1 MEARENE
8 QILEEYDRWCRHC
21 SKEQPMISAL
31 KLLADEPEKI
41 IDCFCQQLTFGTGGL
56 RGKMGVGTA
65 RLNSYTISKIT
76 QGLAEFLIEQN
87 KAERGVV
94 IAYDSR
100 NNGKQ
105 FAQTAA
111 EVLAGNGIFVHL
123 FPRLT
128 PTPLLSF
135 AVRELHC
142 EAGIC
147 ITASHNPAQYN
158 GYKVYGSDGCQVTVD
173 AVEIQKKIDLVDV
186 LGGAKY
192 LPFDQA
198 RNLIDFVPEWVFDR
212 FVAAVSKQAMPDEE
226 SRTPLHV
233 VYTPLNGAGRE
244 CILRVLKRIGVERV
258 TLVPSQEWPDGNFPT
273 CPYPNPEER
282 AALAEGLKICS
293 QVHPDLLLATDP
305 DCDRVGVAVEDEG
318 QYKLLTGNEIGIL
331 LFDFICRCRIRN
343 NVMPKNPV
351 AVTTIVSTT
360 MADAVAERYGV
371 ELRRTLTG
379 FKYIGEQIGLLEQ
392 EGKAERYLFGFE
404 ESYGYLSGFHVRD
417 KDAVNASMLICQMAR
432 YYKGLGKTLWQAMK
446 ALYETY
452 GYYRDHLLSVSL
464 EGAEGISK
472 IKMLMASL
480 RETPPKRLAGNTVIG
495 VEDYLSALSS
505 LPPSDVL
512 AFSLCNGGKVF
523 VRPSGTEPKVKAYL
537 FVTGKTWAETVAKEA
552 ALVKEVEKLIM
563 P

>member
-1 MEARENE
+1 MEAQENE
-8 QILEEYDRWCRHC
+8 RILEEYRRWCRHC
-21 SKEQPMISAL
+21 SKEQSMMSAL

-41 IDCFCQQLTFGTGGL
+41 IDCFYQQLTFGTGGL

-76 QGLAEFLIEQN
+76 QGLAEFLIEQD
-87 KAERGVV
+87 KAEKGVV

-100 NNGKQ
+100 NNGRE

-123 FPRLT
+123 FSRFT
-128 PTPLLSF
+128 PTPVLSF

-142 EAGIC
+142 GAGIC
-147 ITASHNPAQYN
+147 ITASHNPAEYN
-158 GYKVYGSDGCQVTVD
+158 GYKVYGSDGCQITAD
-173 AVEIQKKIDLVDV
+173 ATAIQKKIDAVDV

-192 LPFDQA
+192 LPLAQA
-198 RNLIDFVPEWVFDR
+198 RNLIHFVPEWVFDC
-212 FVAAVSKQAMPDEE
+212 FVAAVSKQAMPEEE
-226 SRTPLHV
+226 SPTPLHV
-233 VYTPLNGAGRE
+233 VYTPLNGTGRE
-244 CILRVLKRIGVERV
+244 CILRILKRIGVERV

-331 LFDFICRCRIRN
+331 LFDFICRCRIGK

-379 FKYIGEQIGLLEQ
+379 FKYIGEQIRLLEQ
-392 EGKAERYLFGFE
+392 AGQTERYIFGFE

-432 YYKGLGKTLWQAMK
+432 YYKGQGKTLWQAMK

-464 EGAEGISK
+464 DGAEGISK
-472 IKMLMASL
+472 IKALMERL
-480 RETPPKRLAGNTVIG
+480 RETPPKRLGGNTVTG

-505 LPPSDVL
+505 LPPSNVL
-512 AFSLCNGGKVF
+512 AFSLCNGGKVL

-537 FVTGKTWAETVAKEA
+537 FLTGKTWAETVAKEA
-552 ALVKEVEKLIM
+552 VLVKEVQKLIM
-563 P
+563 S